1 MNYDELREACLELYL
16 QVKIRSDEEIECY
29 DEQVFKREKEELKAS
44 SGFDIIEMVKACIEQ
59 LMNLNDSEAQEGYG
73 GEERSQR
80 HIPKQVQSHRAMPG
94 EKLVAG
100 VVEVG

>member
-1 MNYDELREACLELYL
+1 
-16 QVKIRSDEEIECY
+16 
-29 DEQVFKREKEELKAS
+29 
-44 SGFDIIEMVKACIEQ
+44 
-59 LMNLNDSEAQEGYG
+59 MNLNDSEAQEGYG

-100 VVEVG
+100 VVEAG